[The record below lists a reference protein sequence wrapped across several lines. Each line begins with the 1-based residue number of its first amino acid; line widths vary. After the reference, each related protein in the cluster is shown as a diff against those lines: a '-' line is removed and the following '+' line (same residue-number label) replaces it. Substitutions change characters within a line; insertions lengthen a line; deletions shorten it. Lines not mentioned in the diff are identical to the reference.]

1 MAGNLRQGPWRRVRH
16 RPIHRDRKG
25 ALRALMRREPYERR
39 SCELAAVELNVVE
52 RDDLSNA
59 GTSSTEAAFGMTSDL
74 AVLAILRV
82 IRITD

>member
-1 MAGNLRQGPWRRVRH
+1 
-16 RPIHRDRKG
+16 
-25 ALRALMRREPYERR
+25 
-39 SCELAAVELNVVE
+39 LNVVE

-74 AVLAILRV
+74 AVLAILSV